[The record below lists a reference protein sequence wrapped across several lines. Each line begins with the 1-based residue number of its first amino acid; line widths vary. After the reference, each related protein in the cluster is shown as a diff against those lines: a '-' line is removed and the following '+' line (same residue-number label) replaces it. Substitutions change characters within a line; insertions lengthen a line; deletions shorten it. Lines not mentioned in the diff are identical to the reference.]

1 MCNHLS
7 GKELLTGKGKSEE
20 GERREKG
27 DKKQWLHSYFFLW
40 LLEGWFYLPP
50 PPKKKNCSKKEVYL
64 AVTFSNIRLEIYY
77 VDRSYRNFFFA
88 FL

>member
-27 DKKQWLHSYFFLW
+27 DKKQWLHSFFFLW
-40 LLEGWFYLPP
+40 PLEGWFFLPP
-50 PPKKKNCSKKEVYL
+50 PPPQKKKL
-64 AVTFSNIRLEIYY
+64 LEE
-77 VDRSYRNFFFA
+77 RSLFGGYILQHSAGDILCR
-88 FL
+88 